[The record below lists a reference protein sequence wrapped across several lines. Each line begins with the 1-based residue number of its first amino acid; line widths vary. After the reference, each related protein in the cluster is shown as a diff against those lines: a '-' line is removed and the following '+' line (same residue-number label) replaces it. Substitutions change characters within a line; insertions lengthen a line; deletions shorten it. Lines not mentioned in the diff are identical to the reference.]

1 MQVSAAEGRLL
12 VVATKSGASLG
23 DPDQKELE
31 DLINK
36 VLEKADDAGGS
47 TSSPTS
53 TSTGTSGSTTS
64 SSASPTGTA
73 SPSATESEMEESGS
87 PSPAASR

>member
-12 VVATKSGASLG
+12 VVATKSGATLG

-36 VLEKADDAGGS
+36 VLEKAEGGS
-47 TSSPTS
+47 
-53 TSTGTSGSTTS
+53 GT
-64 SSASPTGTA
+64 
-73 SPSATESEMEESGS
+73 GS
-87 PSPAASR
+87 PEAEQLFEQYIRSDFLAAFSVSILLVVRGDTHNDCL